1 MTLENLVTAF
11 GLQSK
16 GMDRLGAIV
25 HFLDVGGVQP
35 PEAAGVEQVLAGLRA
50 TIADDDQLLAL
61 ASGVFDGLLASF
73 EEEGRA

>member
-1 MTLENLVTAF
+1 MTLENPVTAF

-25 HFLDVGGVQP
+25 HFLTSVAFSLRRP
-35 PEAAGVEQVLAGLRA
+35 PGWEQVLAGLRA

-61 ASGVFDGLLASF
+61 ASGVFDGPLASF